1 MVDVFAV
8 CVLEPCCE
16 KTEPG
21 FTPRPRSY
29 YVRTPGWS
37 DSCNHLRSER
47 ERYKATITT
56 YKTPEEAEAEYQCKV
71 RGWGSTDGWLYEGES
86 RRRVSGSGSPIK
98 GTLTTHFWH
107 REPVEIPF
115 PTIDSRRPAG

>member
-8 CVLEPCCE
+8 CVLEPCRE

-21 FTPRPRSY
+21 CTPRPKPY
-29 YVRTPGWS
+29 YARTPGWS

-47 ERYKATITT
+47 HKPTITT
-56 YKTPEEAEAEYQCKV
+56 YKTSEEAAAEYQGKA
-71 RGWGSTDGWLYEGES
+71 RGWGSTMDGCTRGEMPPEGE
-86 RRRVSGSGSPIK
+86 RFRIMLIK

-107 REPVEIPF
+107 GEPVEIPF
-115 PTIDSRRPAG
+115 PTIDWRRPAG

>member
-1 MVDVFAV
+1 MVTVFAV

-21 FTPRPRSY
+21 FTPRPRPY

-37 DSCNHLRSER
+37 DSCNHLRS

-56 YKTPEEAEAEYQCKV
+56 YKTPEEAEAEYQCSV

-107 REPVEIPF
+107 GEPVEIPF